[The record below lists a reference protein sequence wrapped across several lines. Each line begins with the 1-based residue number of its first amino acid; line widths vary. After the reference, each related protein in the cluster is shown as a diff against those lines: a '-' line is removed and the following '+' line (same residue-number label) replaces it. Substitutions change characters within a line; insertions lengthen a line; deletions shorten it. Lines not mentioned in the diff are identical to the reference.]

1 MTTVDNLLI
10 KIVNF
15 SSPSIEEKIPT
26 RDSRVLRSLVSSLS
40 NKLFVTENQ
49 SKLLIKILRENCEK
63 LSDFS
68 EDIKTALVN
77 PTWSHPFRY
86 IEQIKKVYIVKNHD
100 GDSSIILETNYVSE
114 TRKILQ
120 DIEKKCEGVQTLLP
134 GKKFVV
140 DLTEKNIVTVV
151 DTLLPLEFEIDEK
164 IQDYYDT
171 IKSWSKPDVQAQF
184 LISNIEHKNFQKHI
198 TDDLGIETSINRN
211 IIHDRSVRY
220 QYFTETEKTAGETLT
235 EVIANRQKTRIYV
248 DKKQHTVSDIMKSL
262 IELRRFPLLVVFDTF
277 VNSKYLENLQIL
289 SAALEDNGI
298 TDKIGIYFRLP
309 NDDIGLQFN
318 QLIKD
323 KNYNSNLDAD
333 TKVAVVMSGKLPKFF
348 LKNAWQPM
356 SVLSLDTK
364 MGLRHGKTSVYSN
377 CCDCIVEWSDEPVT
391 MEIKAV
397 LK

>member
-140 DLTEKNIVTVV
+140 DLTEKKYSHCGRHT
-151 DTLLPLEFEIDEK
+151 F
-164 IQDYYDT
+164 T
-171 IKSWSKPDVQAQF
+171 I
-184 LISNIEHKNFQKHI
+184 
-198 TDDLGIETSINRN
+198 
-211 IIHDRSVRY
+211 
-220 QYFTETEKTAGETLT
+220 
-235 EVIANRQKTRIYV
+235 RI
-248 DKKQHTVSDIMKSL
+248 
-262 IELRRFPLLVVFDTF
+262 
-277 VNSKYLENLQIL
+277 
-289 SAALEDNGI
+289 
-298 TDKIGIYFRLP
+298 
-309 NDDIGLQFN
+309 
-318 QLIKD
+318 
-323 KNYNSNLDAD
+323 
-333 TKVAVVMSGKLPKFF
+333 
-348 LKNAWQPM
+348 
-356 SVLSLDTK
+356 
-364 MGLRHGKTSVYSN
+364 
-377 CCDCIVEWSDEPVT
+377 
-391 MEIKAV
+391 
-397 LK
+397 